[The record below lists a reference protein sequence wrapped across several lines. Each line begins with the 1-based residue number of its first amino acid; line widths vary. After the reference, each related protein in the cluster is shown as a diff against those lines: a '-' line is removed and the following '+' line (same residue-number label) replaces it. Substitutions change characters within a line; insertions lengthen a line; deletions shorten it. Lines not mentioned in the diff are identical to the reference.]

1 MTRQTAFI
9 QALSGVPPSSRG
21 RKGST
26 TAQRAELLSRVP
38 LFSGLSRRHLRQ
50 LAESCTDARYRPG
63 TTMVVEGRPGDTF
76 FVIVEG
82 EAAVLRGVRRI
93 AKLGAGDFFGEIA
106 LLDGGPRTATVEAIT
121 QILAIRL
128 SRSAFNQMLK
138 VEPKIGVKILDE
150 VARRIRERE
159 KLLTA

>member
-9 QALSGVPPSSRG
+9 QALSGVPPTRG

-50 LAESCTDARYRPG
+50 LAEACTDARYRPG
-63 TTMVVEGRPGDTF
+63 TTIVVEGRPGDTF

-93 AKLGAGDFFGEIA
+93 AKLGPGDFFGEIA
-106 LLDGGPRTATVEAIT
+106 LLDGGPRTASVEAIT
-121 QILAIRL
+121 MVLAIRL
-128 SRSAFNQMLK
+128 NRSTFNQLLK
-138 VEPKIGVKILDE
+138 SEPRVAVKILDE
-150 VARRIRERE
+150 VAHRIRERE
-159 KLLTA
+159 KGLNV